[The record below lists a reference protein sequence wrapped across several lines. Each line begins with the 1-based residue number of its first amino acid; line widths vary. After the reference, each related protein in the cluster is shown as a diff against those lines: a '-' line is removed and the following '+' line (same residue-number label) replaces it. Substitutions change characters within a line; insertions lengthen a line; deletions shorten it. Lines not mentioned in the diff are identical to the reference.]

1 MSEELFNTDAYLKKC
16 NSKVIG
22 VLEDGIE
29 LDKTVFFPGGGGQ
42 PNDVGSLKLKN
53 GEDIFIQRVKR
64 IDGKIFHFNDSMKLD
79 LNEEVTCQID
89 WDLRYKLMR
98 THTALHILC
107 GVVWRDYGAVVTG
120 GNMDVLK
127 GRMDFEVESLSSEM
141 TDEIEGKVNLEIEKN
156 LNIKVGFLPRKEALL
171 VPGLIRTKVNLL
183 PESIKIIRTID
194 IEGLDIQSDG
204 GTHVN
209 STKEVGK
216 IVVTGHQSKGR
227 INKRIRIE
235 VSD

>member
-1 MSEELFNTDAYLKKC
+1 MTEELFNTDAYMREC
-16 NSKVIG
+16 NSKIVN
-22 VLEDGIE
+22 VSEDRIE
-29 LDKTVFFPGGGGQ
+29 LDRTVFFPGGGGQ
-42 PNDVGSLKLKN
+42 PHDMGILKILN
-53 GEDIFIQRVKR
+53 RENIDIPRVKR
-64 IDGKIFHFNDSMKLD
+64 IDGKIIHFYEFGKIDIG
-79 LNEEVTCQID
+79 EEVTCLIN
-89 WDLRYKLMR
+89 WDRRYKLMR

-120 GNMDVLK
+120 GNMDILK
-127 GRMDFEVESLSSEM
+127 GRMDFEVEALSSEM
-141 TDEIEGKVNLEIEKN
+141 SHEIEEKVNLEIEKD
-156 LNIKVGFLPRKEALL
+156 LNIKVGFLPREEALEI
-171 VPGLIRTKVNLL
+171 PGLIRTKVNLL
-183 PESIKIIRTID
+183 PESIKIFRTID

-235 VSD
+235 VLG